1 MNLLVEKIKFC
12 ETLYATKEDAASEM
26 IPFQNKISP
35 LTTVSAT
42 PLQNKNIKLETD
54 ALGFNI
60 ISEEDLLTILG
71 RLGLHFP
78 PPHDSL
84 IEQHQKLANQLSQ
97 LKEEGSDQTIQ
108 KDVAWK
114 MVYLADIDTVLTR
127 LRGNATRLGK
137 GSFSVVHQ
145 AFVSSSPSLE
155 NALLAYKKP
164 RKKTYREMMKAE
176 ADVHNELSQANNIVK
191 CHFVNQKDFTVK
203 GLYLEAMK
211 GTLNSYRPNNLG
223 AIVRCAKQIANGL
236 QEMHEKGY
244 VHRDLH
250 CGNIFLSFDNV
261 WKIGDLGLAQKFNQ
275 ISNKRINYA
284 YASPRLLESDVF
296 DTEILTQPSDDIWSL
311 GIIFYILENG
321 FPPPFAT
328 SDACRPLCR
337 AVMFLKSDQ
346 HIINSLPFEMACA
359 IFDWNG
365 QGELEIPDDF
375 HVATTYVNVK
385 NKVRQCY
392 EERIKS
398 INEFCENYAPTSE
411 FGKIVKGMLSLEGTE
426 RTVLPIVIQKLNDL
440 QVSEPEEDLI
450 IEIEKKKEQEFNDD
464 EPIGKKSEHSS
475 CYDYEPVRS
484 IKPLANKEVQS
495 V

>member
-114 MVYLADIDTVLTR
+114 MVYLADTDTVLTR
-127 LRGNATRLGK
+127 LRGKAKLLGK

-261 WKIGDLGLAQKFNQ
+261 WKIGDLGIAQKLNQ
-275 ISNKRINYA
+275 ISNKRIIYA
-284 YASPRLLESDVF
+284 YASPKLLKSRVF
-296 DTEILTQPSDDIWSL
+296 DTDILTQPSDDIWSL

-328 SDACRPLCR
+328 SDACNPLFR
-337 AVMFLKSDQ
+337 EVYYQDKIF
-346 HIINSLPFEMACA
+346 NSLPFKVKRA
-359 IFDWNG
+359 IYDWNG
-365 QGELEIPDDF
+365 QGELEIPDVIDEDRT
-375 HVATTYVNVK
+375 AIELAKYAK
-385 NKVRQCY
+385 NGVRQRY
-392 EERIKS
+392 EKRIKS
-398 INEFCENYAPTSE
+398 INEFCENYAPKSE
-411 FGKIVKGMLSLEGTE
+411 FGKIVKEMLSPDDTE
-426 RTVLPIVIQKLNDL
+426 RTDLPTIIKKLDDL
-440 QVSEPEEDLI
+440 QVNEPEEDQI
-450 IEIEKKKEQEFNDD
+450 IKIEEKKDQESNED
-464 EPIGKKSEHSS
+464 EPMKSEDSS
-475 CYDYEPVRS
+475 YYGYEPTIRQGWS
-484 IKPLANKEVQS
+484 QDCI
-495 V
+495 